1 MEWLMP
7 STLVTVPVRFSPR
20 GASTPT
26 RGRSAIRLAP
36 LGVSLALIP
45 LAAFAVPDPSPADAP
60 KDSGQGPMQEVVI
73 FARGENLI
81 GKAAASSEGA
91 VGGADLSVRPL
102 LRVAELLEV
111 VPGLIAAQHSGSG
124 KANQYFLRGF
134 NLDHGTDFTTYID
147 DVPMNLRTHGHG
159 QGYLDLNG
167 LIPEVVERVDYRK
180 GPYRADVGDF
190 SLAGASFMTTIEK
203 LDKPFLALE
212 GGQYD
217 WRRVAGGATTNLA
230 GGDLTF
236 IGQWKTYD
244 GPWQLPEN
252 LQHQSFWSKYAHD
265 TGLGALQLTFSGYHG
280 KWHPTEQI
288 PERAIGTP
296 TCPDEFCALDT
307 SAIGETWR
315 YVASAGLKADKWR
328 ASLYAQYYDWH
339 MLSDSTYSQQINQ
352 LDRRNIFGG
361 RFERKVIE
369 DARFTLN
376 AGAEGRYDDVG
387 RVGLQHTVEG
397 VLESDVT
404 KYSVQESSVSP
415 YLEATWSPIDN
426 LRLLGGARADFYDFD
441 VKSKLD
447 SSVKGSKSD
456 NIFSPKLGAAYAV
469 NGNLELYANWGRGF
483 HSNDGRGVV
492 IKLDDETPLV
502 PGLVRGKGKE
512 LGARYQQGTFSVAAT
527 YWWLDLASELKFSGD
542 ANAAEPSNPS
552 KRHGYEITTFWRPM
566 PWLAID
572 AVWTGSH
579 ARSVPLVGDEPGH
592 TYLEGAIE
600 SAGEL
605 GISAV
610 EQHWEASV
618 RLRYL
623 GPYPLTDDNTH
634 RASGESVINLRG
646 AWKTDHYTVYAE
658 LLNVF
663 DQNGKD
669 IVYWYEAHAPGVD
682 AVGAPDSCG
691 ASDNCRMSRAEEPRT
706 LRFGVRYQF

>member
-1 MEWLMP
+1 MR
-7 STLVTVPVRFSPR
+7 STLVPVSVRFSPH
-20 GASTPT
+20 
-26 RGRSAIRLAP
+26 RLAP
-36 LGVSLALIP
+36 LAASLALLP
-45 LAAFAVPDPSPADAP
+45 VVALAAPDPAPADAP
-60 KDSGQGPMQEVVI
+60 KNASNEPLQEVII

-134 NLDHGTDFTTYID
+134 NLDHGTDFTTYVD

-167 LIPEVVERVDYRK
+167 LIPEVVDRVDYRK

-190 SLAGASFMTTIEK
+190 SLAGASYMSTIEK
-203 LDKPFLALE
+203 LEHPFMALE
-212 GGQYD
+212 GGQYG
-217 WRRVAGGATTNLA
+217 WKRAAGGATTDLA

-244 GPWQLPEN
+244 GPWQLPEK
-252 LQHQSFWSKYAHD
+252 LQHESFWSKYAHD
-265 TGLGALQLTFSGYHG
+265 TPLGDLQMTFGGYHG

-288 PERAIGTP
+288 PEREIGTP
-296 TCPDEFCALDT
+296 GCPDAFCALDT

-352 LDRRNIFGG
+352 LDRRNVFGG

-369 DARFTLN
+369 DPKFTLN

-387 RVGLQHTVEG
+387 RVGLQHTIEG
-397 VLESDVT
+397 EFESDVT
-404 KYSVQESSVSP
+404 KYGVQESSISP
-415 YLEATWSPIDN
+415 YVEATWSPIDN

-441 VKSKLD
+441 VKSQLD
-447 SSVKGSKSD
+447 PTVKGSKSD

-469 NGNLELYANWGRGF
+469 NGNVELYANWGRGF

-512 LGARYQQGTFSVAAT
+512 VGARFQQGNFSITGT

-552 KRHGYEITTFWRPM
+552 KRRGYELVSFWRPM

-579 ARSVPLVGDEPGH
+579 ARSVPLAGDEPGH

-610 EQHWEASV
+610 EKSWEASV
-618 RLRYL
+618 RVRYL
-623 GPYPLTDDNTH
+623 GPYPLTDDNAH
-634 RASGESVINLRG
+634 RADGEAVVNLRG

-663 DQNGKD
+663 NDDGKD
-669 IVYWYEAHAPGVD
+669 IVYWYEAYAPGVD
-682 AVGAPDSCG
+682 PVGAPDSCG